1 MRCPSTTQPRQ
12 RRFQGVPG
20 RVASVCRLASLVA
33 GRVASLVAG
42 RVASLVLGLVAGL
55 VVLGLVP
62 LPSHLAIATATAT
75 EPPPAA
81 SAKDW
86 RAAVKPLLAAHCVDC
101 HGPQERKAG
110 MRLDDL
116 LDGSSGADLDNVET
130 SNRWTRVFDK
140 LAAGEMPPPSE
151 PRPPA
156 ELVAAARE
164 RLRSELR
171 TASLRRQRVEGR
183 VPVRRLNAIEY
194 ENTVHEL
201 LGIDV
206 PLRDLLPEDSPSS
219 GFDTV
224 SAGLE
229 LSSTHFLR
237 YQEAAARAVQAV
249 LPIHPPIPFSDTRTG
264 LVMTQKG
271 PNFREGLGR
280 NSVLKGD
287 TLIFYSMLP
296 RYGLCATA
304 AVPTAG
310 RYRIRM
316 KACAVG
322 AEAKPIPVGLM
333 TVMQSDRE
341 GPVLREVRD
350 IDHGEPREY
359 EFEMN
364 LASRQQFVVNLL
376 TTWDIRRFKKPIEE
390 YTGPGLLVEWM
401 RIDGPLDPFPPP
413 RYARLFDGVPLK
425 ARSVV
430 KAEANRARV
439 PTISE
444 RRTVQQWEADPL
456 EPSSA
461 SPREDAARLLAAF
474 LPRAFRRPVAEAER
488 QRFVNIA
495 WRKLEEGQSFYDA
508 MQCAYQLAL
517 SSPDFLFLL
526 GSEEPP
532 RLDDFSL
539 ASRLSYFLW
548 SNMPDDELIAA
559 AATGR
564 LSRPETLRAQVERL
578 LASPRSERFVRD
590 FTGQWLDLRKIDFT
604 IPDPVLYADFDP
616 LLLWSMPRE
625 TELFVAEVLRRDA
638 SLLEFVDSDWSMLN
652 ERLGTLYGVPGL
664 QGSEL
669 RRTTLPPGS
678 HRGGVMTQ
686 ASVLKVTADGTRTS
700 PVLRGAWVL
709 DRILGQPPAPPPPDV
724 PAIEP
729 DIRGAT
735 TIRQQ
740 LARHRDTP
748 ACATCHRQIDPP
760 GFALETFDPI
770 GNYREFYRVTARTPA
785 GQVALPYGSGR
796 PVYRGPDVEQGG
808 VTHDGKPFDGI
819 DSYKRLLLEDK
830 DQIARSLARKLIVYA
845 TGADIQFAD
854 RDEVERIVA
863 RVRDKQYGFRSLI
876 HEITQS
882 RLFLEK

>member
-1 MRCPSTTQPRQ
+1 
-12 RRFQGVPG
+12 
-20 RVASVCRLASLVA
+20 
-33 GRVASLVAG
+33 
-42 RVASLVLGLVAGL
+42 
-55 VVLGLVP
+55 
-62 LPSHLAIATATAT
+62 
-75 EPPPAA
+75 
-81 SAKDW
+81 
-86 RAAVKPLLAAHCVDC
+86 
-101 HGPQERKAG
+101 

-116 LDGSSGADLDNVET
+116 LEGPAGGTLDEARIA
-130 SNRWTRVFDK
+130 NRWIRIHDR
-140 LAAGEMPPPSE
+140 LAAGEMPPPAE

-156 ELVAAARE
+156 QPLAKALE
-164 RLRSELR
+164 RIHAELR
-171 TASLRRQRVEGR
+171 QASVRRQRAEGR
-183 VPVRRLNAIEY
+183 VAVRRLNAIEF

-206 PLRDLLPEDSPSS
+206 PLRDLLPEDSPTA

-229 LSSTHFLR
+229 LSATHFLR

-249 LPIHPPIPFSDTRTG
+249 VPIHPPIPFTDTRTG
-264 LVMTQKG
+264 LDMTKKG

-280 NSVLKGD
+280 NSVLRGE
-287 TLIFYSMLP
+287 TLVFYSMLP

-310 RYRIRM
+310 RYRVRM

-322 AEAKPIPVGLM
+322 ADAKPIPVGLM
-333 TVMQSDRE
+333 TVMQSGRE

-350 IDHGEPREY
+350 IDHGAPREY
-359 EFEMN
+359 EFEVS

-401 RIDGPLDPFPPP
+401 RIDGPLDAFPPP
-413 RYARLFDGVPLK
+413 RYARLFDGVPLT
-425 ARSVV
+425 ARSVI
-430 KAEANRARV
+430 KAEAVGTRV
-439 PTISE
+439 PVISE

-456 EPSSA
+456 EPA
-461 SPREDAARLLAAF
+461 SMQPREDAARLLGAF

-488 QRFVNIA
+488 QRYIDLA
-495 WRKLEEGQSFYDA
+495 WKKLGEGQSFFDA

-526 GSEEPP
+526 GSADPP
-532 RLDDFSL
+532 KLDDFAL
-539 ASRLSYFLW
+539 AARLSYFLW

-559 AATGR
+559 AAEGQLR
-564 LSRPETLRAQVERL
+564 RPETLRAQVERML
-578 LASPRSERFVRD
+578 DSPRCERFVRD

-625 TELFVAEVLRRDA
+625 TEAFFAELLRRDG

-652 ERLGTLYGVPGL
+652 ERLAALYGIPGL

-669 RRTTLPPGS
+669 RRTTLPRDS

-748 ACATCHRQIDPP
+748 ACASCHKQIDPP

-796 PVYRGPDVEQGG
+796 PVYRGLDVERGG
-808 VTHDGKPFDGI
+808 VTSDGREFDGI

-830 DQIARSLARKLIVYA
+830 DQIARSLAKKLVVYG

-854 RDEVERIVA
+854 RDEIEGIVERI
-863 RVRDKQYGFRSLI
+863 RGKQYGLRSLI
-876 HEITQS
+876 HEIVRS
-882 RLFLEK
+882 RMFLEK